1 MKHKLELIVAL
12 ACACACA
19 MIAYA
24 AQDTAIERVEV
35 RDPVRLEA
43 YLEANATDAETRIAA
58 LEGGIGTNTAAAV
71 TVGSL
76 TTTGAV
82 VAASYAVGASA
93 GLSCVITNISTLS
106 TNILTYTKGILTAK
120 TVNP

>member
-1 MKHKLELIVAL
+1 MKHKAELIVAL
-12 ACACACA
+12 ACACVCA

-24 AQDTAIERVEV
+24 AQDTGIERAEV
-35 RDPVRLEA
+35 RDPVRLKA
-43 YLEANATDAETRIAA
+43 YLEANATDAQSRLSA
-58 LEGGIGTNTAAAV
+58 LESSNLNTTASAV

-93 GLSCVITNISTLS
+93 GLTCVITNISTLS
-106 TNILTYTKGILTAK
+106 TNILTFTKGILTAK